1 MILAG
6 THSILVVSADDPIKM
21 KLPEEMRVSDLH
33 NSRLVL
39 LNTTET
45 GIEEMDVFTG
55 KEVLTQNPGAVGT
68 LVFVVRRPG

>member
-1 MILAG
+1 
-6 THSILVVSADDPIKM
+6 M
-21 KLPEEMRVSDLH
+21 KLPEEMRVSNLH